1 MRKNDLIKMLQE
13 IKGNP
18 EVVLWNGMVG
28 DWMPVGKLSESYL
41 TKITKQY
48 WLQTV
53 CNEEKIDKK
62 DWDFVIPQAELSLLE
77 KQYRKFQWESNEFV
91 TSEDIASKRYKM
103 KKVIYIDAK
112 TRGVKTFDRFGSIK
126 Y

>member
-1 MRKNDLIKMLQE
+1 MKKNDLIKMLQE
-13 IKGNP
+13 IEGNP

-53 CNEEKIDKK
+53 CNEEKIKKK
-62 DWDFVIPQAELSLLE
+62 DWDYEIPQAELSLLE
-77 KQYRKFQWESNEFV
+77 KQYRKFQWESSEFV
-91 TSEDIASKRYKM
+91 TSEDIASNRYKM
-103 KKVIYIDAK
+103 KTVIYIDAK
-112 TRGVKTFDRFGSIK
+112 TRGVKTFDRLGGIE

>member
-1 MRKNDLIKMLQE
+1 M
-13 IKGNP
+13 
-18 EVVLWNGMVG
+18 
-28 DWMPVGKLSESYL
+28 
-41 TKITKQY
+41 
-48 WLQTV
+48 
-53 CNEEKIDKK
+53 CNEEKIKKK
-62 DWDFVIPQAELSLLE
+62 DWDYEIPQEELPLLE